1 MDRTVATNGIT
12 LHVVDEGQGPPVIL
26 CHGFPESAYSW
37 RHQIPALAAAGYHV
51 LAPDQRGYGS
61 SDAPD
66 TVEAYGIS
74 QLTGDLLGLVDDIGE
89 ERAVFVGHDWGA
101 IVVWDLALLHPERV
115 RAVVNMSVPFLRFP
129 MPPVELFRQLTA
141 GRLFYIVY
149 FQEVGPAETELA
161 TDPRKA
167 LARIYWSASGDG
179 VGSAAR
185 GAAAPDATVGANT
198 WLETLPPAPAVL
210 PAWLT
215 NEDLDRYTAD
225 FTRSGFFGPV
235 SWYRNFDANWALT
248 SPLDPSR
255 LTMPCLF
262 IAGDKDVVVT
272 ANPAGVDAMASL
284 LPDLR
289 DVIML
294 PGIGHWTQQEAPA
307 AVNAALLSFL
317 SGL

>member
-1 MDRTVATNGIT
+1 MNRTVATNGIS

-37 RHQIPALAAAGYHV
+37 RHQIPALAAAGYRV

-66 TVEAYGIS
+66 TVEAYGIN
-74 QLTGDLLGLVDDIGE
+74 QLTGDLLGLLDDIGE

-115 RAVVNMSVPFLRFP
+115 RAVVNLSVPFLRFP
-129 MPPVELFRQLTA
+129 MPPVQLFRQLTE

-149 FQEVGPAETELA
+149 FQEVGPAEAELGA
-161 TDPRKA
+161 DPRAA
-167 LARIYWSASGDG
+167 LAKIYWLASGDG
-179 VGSAAR
+179 VGSADPNAAT
-185 GAAAPDATVGANT
+185 GATSWLATMPP
-198 WLETLPPAPAVL
+198 PPAEM

-215 NEDLDRYTAD
+215 SEDLDRYVAD
-225 FTRSGFFGPV
+225 FARSGFFGPV

-255 LTMPCLF
+255 VSMPTLF
-262 IAGDKDVVVT
+262 MAGDRDVVVSG
-272 ANPAGVDAMASL
+272 NPAAVDAMASL

-294 PGIGHWTQQEAPA
+294 PGIGHWTQQEAPD
-307 AVNAALLSFL
+307 AVNRALLEFL
-317 SGL
+317 AKI